1 MNKDLVQDLMKLP
14 NLFTLARF
22 LLIPVLWVLAIKGY
36 SIYVGIGLII
46 GGLTDAID
54 GYLARRLDLTSKFG
68 SQFDSLA
75 DHILGTSAIVWLLML
90 EPAVFQDNTVI
101 FLIAVFLYLVRMV
114 VGWVKFKRIANLH
127 LYSGK
132 VYGGIQIVFLAH
144 TFLFEGYNRT
154 LFFIMVSVFI
164 ISIIEGLILMFTHD
178 RVDEHMGSVILVYLG
193 KKRTVESVD

>member
-1 MNKDLVQDLMKLP
+1 
-14 NLFTLARF
+14 
-22 LLIPVLWVLAIKGY
+22 VLWVLAAKGY
-36 SIYVGIGLII
+36 SYYVGLGLII
-46 GGLTDAID
+46 GGLTDALD
-54 GYLARRLDLTSKFG
+54 GYLARRFDLTSKFG

-164 ISIIEGLILMFTHD
+164 ISIIEGLILMFTRD
-178 RVDEHMGSVILVYLG
+178 RVDEHMGSVILVYLR
-193 KKRTVESVD
+193 KKRTVDSVD